1 MRREFEFL
9 ASLVYFIEAKTVVEV
24 GVQFGNMAV
33 YIAKAVQRNGGKYIG
48 FDIWDIHGQVRQFWQ
63 MSNKEEVQNRLINE
77 GLNNFELI
85 QIDTINNQKLFE
97 QKLKNHCPNGI
108 DFAFID
114 GDHSYKGIAN
124 DFFTVYPLL
133 NPKGVIA
140 FHDTAS
146 IDGCREFMLDLR
158 TKYYDGTFDLIDFP
172 FGVEERHGGV
182 SILSKR
188 SYHMPDIKIDEVC
201 GSISEPKLIEQKE
214 LEWYNTIITSV
225 EPETYNFDIT
235 QKINHIGY
243 YPERKK
249 YE

>member
-1 MRREFEFL
+1 MRREFNFL
-9 ASLVYFIEAKTVVEV
+9 ESLVYFTEAKTVIEV
-24 GVQFGNMAV
+24 GVQFGDMAT
-33 YIAKAVQRNGGKYIG
+33 YLARAAQINGGKYIG
-48 FDIWDIHGQVRQFWQ
+48 FDIWNIHGQTKQFWK
-63 MSNKEEVQNRLINE
+63 MSSKEEVQTRLINE
-77 GLNNFELI
+77 GLKNFELV
-85 QIDTINNQKLFE
+85 QIDTINNRELFE
-97 QKLKNHCPNGI
+97 QELKIHCPNGI

-114 GDHSYKGIAN
+114 GDHSYLGIAN
-124 DFFTVYPLL
+124 DFFTVYPHL
-133 NPKGVIA
+133 NPQGVIA

-158 TKYYDGTFDLIDFP
+158 TKYNDGTFDLIDFP
-172 FGVEERHGGV
+172 FGVGERHTGV

-188 SYHMPDIKIDEVC
+188 SYHMPETKIDEVC

-214 LEWYNTIITSV
+214 LEWYNTIIASV
-225 EPETYNFDIT
+225 TPETYNFDIT